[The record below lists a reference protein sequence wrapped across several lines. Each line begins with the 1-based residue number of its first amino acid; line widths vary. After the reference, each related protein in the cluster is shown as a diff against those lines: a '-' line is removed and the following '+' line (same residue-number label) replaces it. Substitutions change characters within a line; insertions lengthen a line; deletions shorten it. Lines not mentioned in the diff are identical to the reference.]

1 MLWHSLPPEMN
12 TALLM
17 AGAGVEPM
25 LQAAA
30 GWEGLAAALDA
41 QAVELGALLA
51 SLQEAWTGASSE
63 RAAAAIAPMVTW
75 LQEAAQ
81 TAQQRGLQAAAQA
94 ASYAKALGMTPSL
107 PEIAVNHISHAVLSA
122 TNFLGINLV
131 PIGLNET
138 DYFVRMWNQAGA
150 AMDTYQAETMANTT
164 FEALAPMKPILAA
177 GAGEL
182 AESGV
187 VARVRGSARQ
197 ASAADGEDQTDPN
210 PDDGTPDADHLTER
224 LAQIALISAPVQQ
237 MMQQMTQPLQ
247 QLASLAH
254 HAGGVSGAAAGGPL
268 SRGPGGLGGAA
279 GAHAGLV
286 GAAAFSRHP
295 LAGGTGR
302 SVGKGLMFAQA
313 LPGSGGS
320 AARTPMMAGLLD
332 RTGQGVAPAAAGSG
346 ESVMG
351 GAAPVGAMG
360 AAGAGAPAGA
370 AARSGM
376 VAPPALASPDE
387 NIVHDEFGQEDDW

>member
-1 MLWHSLPPEMN
+1 
-12 TALLM
+12 
-17 AGAGVEPM
+17 
-25 LQAAA
+25 
-30 GWEGLAAALDA
+30 
-41 QAVELGALLA
+41 
-51 SLQEAWTGASSE
+51 
-63 RAAAAIAPMVTW
+63 
-75 LQEAAQ
+75 
-81 TAQQRGLQAAAQA
+81 
-94 ASYAKALGMTPSL
+94 
-107 PEIAVNHISHAVLSA
+107 
-122 TNFLGINLV
+122 
-131 PIGLNET
+131 
-138 DYFVRMWNQAGA
+138 
-150 AMDTYQAETMANTT
+150 
-164 FEALAPMKPILAA
+164 
-177 GAGEL
+177 
-182 AESGV
+182 
-187 VARVRGSARQ
+187 
-197 ASAADGEDQTDPN
+197 
-210 PDDGTPDADHLTER
+210 
-224 LAQIALISAPVQQ
+224 

-376 VAPPALASPDE
+376 VAPSALASPDE